1 MSASPR
7 AALLLLVCSLCC
19 GPSIAQQAGAQ
30 SVESFYKGRT
40 VTMLV
45 GTSPGGINDIS
56 ARLVARHLSRFIAG
70 NPNII
75 VQNNPG
81 GGGLVTAN
89 RLYFNSDK
97 DGSVLAKLERAVP
110 QLAIQGHPNAQF
122 DPAKFTWLGSLSSY
136 ADDAYLMLVNAQHA
150 AKTVADLKTPGIEVV
165 LGADN
170 AASSNLIF
178 AVIAKEVLGLNVNVV
193 RGYTGAAP
201 LFLAMQRGE
210 LDGQMVGL
218 SSVRTGQ
225 RDLWMRRAFRPLMA
239 FGRTRRH
246 AEFSGHADR
255 PRARRR
261 CRRAVAHRI
270 RGAAIL
276 HGAAVRRASRRS
288 PGSRQGAADGVHG
301 DVPGQGLCRGSREAR
316 HRREPDRRRG
326 DLDLA
331 GAHRRHAERGDRA
344 LQRARR
350 REEVARS
357 QACVHAAPLIDG
369 SIAHASLG
377 TLSGLL
383 RIHQHEQ
390 DATRLRAAIDPG
402 VVGRLLDH
410 DVAFTCT
417 TESSSIMSISPDKI
431 TA

>member
-1 MSASPR
+1 MASSPSR
-7 AALLLLVCSLCC
+7 TVSAALFCGLC
-19 GPSIAQQAGAQ
+19 IAPLSERCATAQ
-30 SVESFYKGRT
+30 SVEQFYKGRS

-45 GTSPGGINDIS
+45 GTAPGGINDIS
-56 ARLVARHLSRFIAG
+56 ARLVARHLSRFIPG
-70 NPNII
+70 NPGII

-136 ADDAYLMLVNAQHA
+136 ADDAYLMLVNTRHA
-150 AKTVADLKTPGIEVV
+150 AKTVADLKGPGIEVV

-225 RDLWMRRAFRPLMA
+225 RDLWNKKAFRPLMA
-239 FGRTRRH
+239 FGRTTRH
-246 AEFSGHADR
+246 AEFPDLPIGRELTNDPAALSLITFAELPFFMALPFAAPPDIPKDR
-255 PRARRR
+255 AKALQAAFMAM
-261 CRRAVAHRI
+261 CRDKAYVEEAEKLGI
-270 RGAAIL
+270 DTSAIDGEAIL
-276 HGAAVRRASRRS
+276 QLLVPTAAT
-288 PGSRQGAADGVHG
+288 PK
-301 DVPGQGLCRGSREAR
+301 DV
-316 HRREPDRRRG
+316 
-326 DLDLA
+326 
-331 GAHRRHAERGDRA
+331 
-344 LQRARR
+344 
-350 REEVARS
+350 VARYN
-357 QACVHAAPLIDG
+357 
-369 SIAHASLG
+369 
-377 TLSGLL
+377 
-383 RIHQHEQ
+383 
-390 DATRLRAAIDPG
+390 AIG
-402 VVGRLLDH
+402 V
-410 DVAFTCT
+410 
-417 TESSSIMSISPDKI
+417 EKK
-431 TA
+431 